1 MLTIWFG
8 EDDDANLDNLAYILE
23 GLQILKAAEVA
34 KKMIVVSVIDDTS
47 EWSLRLI
54 CIKISE

>member
-47 EWSLRLI
+47 E
-54 CIKISE
+54 